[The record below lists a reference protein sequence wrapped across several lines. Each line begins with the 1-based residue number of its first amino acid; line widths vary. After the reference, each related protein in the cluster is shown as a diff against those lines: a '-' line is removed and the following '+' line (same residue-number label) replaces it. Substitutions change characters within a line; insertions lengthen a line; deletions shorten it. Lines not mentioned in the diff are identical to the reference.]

1 MLHRVLCFYGAL
13 ALTAGLLTLSACA
26 SSKVLTDTHAI
37 ALSQL
42 TYPNDAEHAPDQDIE
57 VFRVRDKLRVINR
70 STRTFTNVQLWLNQQ
85 WVTDI
90 DHIDVGTGKHGGLV
104 TANEF
109 VLDSFVDQYRRP
121 YPVGTLLSPDKTQQ
135 LVFAEI
141 FVPEEGKRYRLAV
154 RYEPQ

>member
-1 MLHRVLCFYGAL
+1 MLHRVLCFSGAL
-13 ALTAGLLTLSACA
+13 ALTAGLLMLSGCA
-26 SSKVLTDTHAI
+26 SDKALTDAHAV
-37 ALSQL
+37 AMSQL
-42 TYPNDAEHAPDQDIE
+42 VYPNDAEHAPDLDIE

-90 DHIDVGTGKHGGLV
+90 GHIEIGTGKHGGLV

-109 VLDSFVDQYRRP
+109 SLDSFVDQYRRP
-121 YPVGTLLSPDKTQQ
+121 YPVGTMLSPDKTQQ

-141 FVPEEGKRYRLAV
+141 FVPEEGKRYRLTV
-154 RYEPQ
+154 RYEPR